1 MQVLLSFIRQ
11 NLTAVVKEERQNL
24 ILHEVNL
31 HNKILTADL
40 VEKLSVSEDTI
51 RRDLNELAENNKI
64 IKVHGGAL
72 SKSFHQSFN
81 PVEIY
86 SRDEKKLI
94 AQKAIK
100 IIKDGMFIITTGGT
114 TIIELARALP
124 QHLNATFF
132 TGSLPVAFEY
142 MQHPNIEIILIGD
155 RISKNSQITVGGAAI
170 TQIKEI
176 KADLCFL
183 GTNAI
188 DITSGLTDNDW
199 EVVQIKKAMVAA
211 ASKVVSLT
219 ISEKV
224 NTVQRLRVCGIKEID
239 MLVTELNPTDPLLT
253 PYKDAGLQVI

>member
-1 MQVLLSFIRQ
+1 M
-11 NLTAVVKEERQNL
+11 VKEERQNL

-40 VEKLSVSEDTI
+40 VEKLAVSEDTI
-51 RRDLNELAENNKI
+51 RRDLNELAENDRI

-72 SKSFHQSFN
+72 SKSFHHSFN

-86 SRDEKKLI
+86 SKDEKKLV

-100 IIKDGMFIITTGGT
+100 LIKDGMYVITTGGT

-124 QHLNATFF
+124 QYLQATFF

-142 MQHPNIEIILIGD
+142 MQHPNIEVILIGD
-155 RISKNSQITVGGAAI
+155 RLSKNSQITVGGKAI
-170 TQIKEI
+170 SQIKEI
-176 KADLCFL
+176 NADLCFL

-188 DITSGLTDNDW
+188 DLDAGLTDTDW
-199 EVVQIKKAMVAA
+199 DVVQIKKAMIES

-224 NTVQRLRVCGIKEID
+224 NTAQRLRVCGIKEID
-239 MLVTELNPTDPLLT
+239 VLVTELDPGHELLAT
-253 PYKDAGLQVI
+253 YRETGIQIL